1 MKAHL
6 SLFVALTVLASAVSV
21 QAQQLADAAAGRK
34 RAAVCFS
41 CHGEDGVSRNPA
53 YPHLQNQQRAYLE
66 KQLRDFRDGRRVDPA
81 MTAMA
86 KPLSDDDIRNIAAY
100 YWGVAL
106 ARR

>member
-1 MKAHL
+1 MK
-6 SLFVALTVLASAVSV
+6 TAVSMLFALAFMTSV
-21 QAQQLADAAAGRK
+21 ATANAQQLADAAAGKK

-41 CHGEDGVSRNPA
+41 CHGEDGVSRNPT

-86 KPLSDDDIRNIAAY
+86 KPLSDDDIGNIAAY